1 MDLPAILARAP
12 ELCLIDELAHTNAPG
27 LEHAKRY
34 EDVRDVLDAG
44 IDVFSTVNVQ
54 HLESLNDQVAELT
67 GTRVRETLPDGVLG
81 EADEVVLV
89 DLTPEALIQR
99 LRMGKVYPGE
109 RVEAALNGFFKLENL
124 AALREVALR
133 QVAEGVEAKRLTF
146 VTRPPATTSACS
158 RAPHRR
164 PSASACSRS
173 SSRGRSPSASCA
185 APGAPRSAF
194 RPSSTSSGSARPSPT
209 RRSASSSTRCGGS
222 PRCSARICS
231 SNRATTSPTPSA
243 ASPTSAARPTC

>member
-1 MDLPAILARAP
+1 MVYRDVTLDEMDLPEVLARAP

-27 LEHAKRY
+27 LEHGKRY

-133 QVAEGVEAKRLTF
+133 QVAENVEAKRLSLISA
-146 VTRPPATTSACS
+146 PIATTSACS
-158 RAPHRR
+158 KAPHRR

-173 SSRGRSPSASCA
+173 SSPGRSPSASCA
-185 APGAPRSAF
+185 APGAPRSGF

-209 RRSASSSTRCGGS
+209 AGT
-222 PRCSARICS
+222 
-231 SNRATTSPTPSA
+231 
-243 ASPTSAARPTC
+243 